1 MKYEFIYKVFK
12 DYYCTKYAH
21 SYLVGYFKSE
31 AGADREISYL
41 KKFEFELGHRV
52 EYRIEKES
60 ATLYPNLVAD
70 WEAEDREAELEQK
83 LLTEPVVYS
92 LPQLRKRWPS
102 LLAMDEMD
110 FNIEDFHQKT
120 ANNMMSFVR
129 SMQRHRRRRR

>member
-12 DYYCTKYAH
+12 DYYCAKYVH
-21 SYLVGYFKSE
+21 SHLVGYFRSE
-31 AGADREISYL
+31 ASADREISYL

-70 WEAEDREAELEQK
+70 WEAEDREAELAEQ
-83 LLTEPVVYS
+83 LAFAPFSIPLV
-92 LPQLRKRWPS
+92 RKRFPS
-102 LLAMDEMD
+102 LRAQSEME
-110 FNIEDFHQKT
+110 FNIEDFQQKT

-129 SMQRHRRRRR
+129 SMQRNRRRRR

>member
-12 DYYCTKYAH
+12 DYYCAKYVH
-21 SYLVGYFKSE
+21 SHLVGYFRSE
-31 AGADREISYL
+31 ASADREISYL

-70 WEAEDREAELEQK
+70 WEAEDREAELEEQRAFAPFPIP
-83 LLTEPVVYS
+83 LV
-92 LPQLRKRWPS
+92 RKRFPS
-102 LLAMDEMD
+102 LRAQSEME

-129 SMQRHRRRRR
+129 SIQRNRRRRR

>member
-12 DYYCTKYAH
+12 DYYCSKYVH
-21 SYLVGYFKSE
+21 SHLVGYFKSE
-31 AGADREISYL
+31 AAADREISYL
-41 KKFEFELGHRV
+41 TKHEFELGHRV

-70 WEAEDREAELEQK
+70 WEAEDREAELAEQ
-83 LLTEPVVYS
+83 LAFATIPIPIV
-92 LPQLRKRWPS
+92 RKRFPS
-102 LLAMDEMD
+102 LLAQSEME

-129 SMQRHRRRRR
+129 SMQRYRRRRR